1 MNVIQIKG
9 FVGNV
14 QQIRQVGQRNTP
26 VLNFSVGTNRMS
38 KRPNPQTGQQAE
50 FETTWHN
57 VTVWGD
63 TATQLVNAGLQK
75 GSKVFVQGR
84 QDNYKYT
91 DQKTGNEVPATRII
105 ATDVDLLQHVKQN
118 QGGGN
123 NYQQGQQQQ
132 YQQPQGQNY
141 APQAQQPQNQPYQ
154 QPQGQQQYQQPQG
167 QQGGA
172 YSNDDDDLPF

>member
-105 ATDVDLLQHVKQN
+105 ATDVELLQHVKQS
-118 QGGGN
+118 QDSGN
-123 NYQQGQQQQ
+123 NYQQ
-132 YQQPQGQNY
+132 QNY
-141 APQAQQPQNQPYQ
+141 APQARQPQNQPYQ
-154 QPQGQQQYQQPQG
+154 QQGQQQQQYQQSQG
-167 QQGGA
+167 SQSSG